1 MDDAQ
6 PTRREAIRTALTV
19 AAVLPGAAAL
29 AGPDD
34 ARRRDTWYPAPPDA
48 STPRLLLPGWLGQD
62 GVLVRFEGGP
72 VGPVRSHTWEVDRQ
86 SHNETLVDLPG
97 AKPGRLLVW
106 CQGYAVYAGDLTAGQ
121 ITGPQPIRLPM
132 KPLPR
137 TTLAGRLLDS
147 EGQPVGGRHL
157 ALTYR
162 LDEQMP
168 FFGVHRRPGGRGEA
182 GHRPDQGRRVLPPAG
197 GRPVCR
203 LVPGQG
209 SLAPLPRV
217 RRRIGQAAPAAPRPS
232 RPEPPR
238 RALEMALGEVGDI
251 TRVLSSAGYV
261 EGVTLPAASKYPAA
275 VPLRLRYPGTLYG
288 RVTAAYLKKIGLSE
302 APGRYLEWE
311 AGRNERLVL
320 SLSEPSTPFR
330 GGRYLYP
337 RPDGGLSEAI
347 PVGTYRVEVHL
358 TGEAGRTL
366 AVLHD
371 RLEVT
376 ERRRSGW
383 TSDDDARPCAARP

>member
-168 FFGVHRRPGGRGEA
+168 FFGYIDGPVDVVRLATDQTRADGSFRLQVADLSADSFLGRDHWRPFPEFVA
-182 GHRPDQGRRVLPPAG
+182 GL
-197 GRPVCR
+197 
-203 LVPGQG
+203 
-209 SLAPLPRV
+209 
-217 RRRIGQAAPAAPRPS
+217 GQAAPAAPRPS

-376 ERRRSGW
+376 ERASIRLDFG
-383 TSDDDARPCAARP
+383 